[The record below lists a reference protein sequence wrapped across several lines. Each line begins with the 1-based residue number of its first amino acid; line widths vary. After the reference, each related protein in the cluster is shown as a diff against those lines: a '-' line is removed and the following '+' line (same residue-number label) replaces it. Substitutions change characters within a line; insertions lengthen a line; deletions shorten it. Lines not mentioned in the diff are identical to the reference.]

1 MATRIYLRYLF
12 ALALALVLAA
22 CSAQPVQLPKL
33 AADDVVLA
41 FGDSLTYG
49 TGAGPEQSYPNV
61 LEQLIHRRVMNAGVP
76 GETTA
81 DGVARLPSVLEETRP
96 KVMLLCMG
104 GNDMLRKLDRATV
117 ESNLRTMVQLARE
130 RGVGVVLIGVP
141 EPVIFGS
148 TAAFYGNVAKDY
160 HLAFEERILREVL
173 FDNRLKSDEIHPNA
187 SGYRRLAQAIADLL
201 HGTGAV

>member
-1 MATRIYLRYLF
+1 MATTIYLRYLSAF
-12 ALALALVLAA
+12 ALACLLAA

-49 TGAGPEQSYPNV
+49 TGAEPEQSYPNV
-61 LEQLIHRRVMNAGVP
+61 LAQLIHRRVINAGVP
-76 GETTA
+76 GETTV
-81 DGVARLPSVLEETRP
+81 DGVARLPSVLDDVRP
-96 KVMLLCMG
+96 KLMLLCMG
-104 GNDMLRKLDRATV
+104 GNDMLRKIDRATA

-130 RGVGVVLIGVP
+130 RGIGVVLIGVP
-141 EPVIFGS
+141 EPVMFGG

-160 HLAFEERILREVL
+160 HLAFEDRILREVL

-201 HGTGAV
+201 HRTGAV

>member
-1 MATRIYLRYLF
+1 MATTIHLRYLF
-12 ALALALVLAA
+12 ALALALLLAA

-49 TGAGPEQSYPNV
+49 TGAAHEQSYPSV
-61 LEQLIHRRVMNAGVP
+61 LGQLIQRPVVNAGVP

-81 DGVARLPSVLEETRP
+81 DGVARLPSVLEEVHP
-96 KVMLLCMG
+96 KIVLLCMG
-104 GNDMLRKLDRATV
+104 GNDMLRKMDRATT
-117 ESNLRTMVQLARE
+117 EANLRAMVQLAKQ
-130 RGVGVVLIGVP
+130 RGVAVVLIGVP
-141 EPVIFGS
+141 EPVLFGG

-160 HLAFEERILREVL
+160 HLAFEDRILREVL

-187 SGYRRLAQAIADLL
+187 SGYRLLAQAIADLL
-201 HGTGAV
+201 HKTGAV

>member
-1 MATRIYLRYLF
+1 MATTMYLRYLF
-12 ALALALVLAA
+12 ALALAFLLAA

-141 EPVIFGS
+141 EPVIFGG